1 MKPGSRV
8 ICINSEFNDQAL
20 EHLSALPKE
29 GKEYIVRDIIPDPA
43 GESPAGITL
52 EGLVNPKG
60 WTASKNGMVIVEFHF
75 RADRFRV
82 KDKYQNTWDSGHFNL
97 KQPLYNSVLR
107 N

>member
-1 MKPGSRV
+1 MKPGSTV

-29 GKEYIVRDIIPDPA
+29 GCEYIVRDIIPDPA
-43 GESPAGITL
+43 GELPAGITL

-60 WTASKNGMVIVEFHF
+60 WTACKNGMVIVEFHF
-75 RADRFRV
+75 RANRFRV
-82 KDKYQNTWDSGHFNL
+82 KDKYQNTWENGHFNL
-97 KQPLYNSVLR
+97 KQPLDNTLLR